1 MHLFRKGVGIVMIKE
16 DILKIIYQEMYAVE
30 VCYGEEYLLA
40 IERIAERIIEEMDNV
55 HNEQDS

>member
-1 MHLFRKGVGIVMIKE
+1 MIKE